1 MRQCFP
7 LLKMNSEVRRKLE
20 SNINDM
26 LTSSVINGK
35 KGAADR
41 KKSKKLKHKD
51 KRKDAKVDKK

>member
-1 MRQCFP
+1 
-7 LLKMNSEVRRKLE
+7 MNSEVRRKLE

-41 KKSKKLKHKD
+41 KKSKKLKQKD